1 MAVIAGAVA
10 GIVVAAAAVGALATL
25 LISKHR
31 QRQRT
36 KEQGMQSAAD
46 VMPADTTQAM
56 AGQMVAGYS
65 VTPVTPALGC
75 VADVGGVRTFPYR
88 V

>member
-25 LISKHR
+25 LISRHK

-36 KEQGMQSAAD
+36 MEQGMQSAAD
-46 VMPADTTQAM
+46 VMPAGAAMAPM
-56 AGQMVAGYS
+56 AGQMVAGIL
-65 VTPVTPALGC
+65 VTPALGG